1 MQNVNKDFE
10 TNSEMKNEVENL
22 KDVVQGI
29 NPNLQYMK
37 SIIMGLKTLLLGFLA
52 FQIILMF
59 MEWMKYM
66 WWRFYM
72 LYVCVMQVML

>member
-1 MQNVNKDFE
+1 MNKDFE
-10 TNSEMKNEVENL
+10 TNSEMKNKVENL

-29 NPNLQYMK
+29 NLNLQYMK
-37 SIIMGLKTLLLGFLA
+37 SIIMGLRTLLLGFLA

-66 WWRFYM
+66 
-72 LYVCVMQVML
+72 

>member
-1 MQNVNKDFE
+1 MNKDFE
-10 TNSEMKNEVENL
+10 INSEMKNEVENL

-37 SIIMGLKTLLLGFLA
+37 SIIMGLRTLLLGFLA

-59 MEWMKYM
+59 ME
-66 WWRFYM
+66 
-72 LYVCVMQVML
+72 

>member
-1 MQNVNKDFE
+1 MNKDFE
-10 TNSEMKNEVENL
+10 INSEMKNEVENL

-37 SIIMGLKTLLLGFLA
+37 SIIMGLRTLLLGFLA

-66 WWRFYM
+66 
-72 LYVCVMQVML
+72 